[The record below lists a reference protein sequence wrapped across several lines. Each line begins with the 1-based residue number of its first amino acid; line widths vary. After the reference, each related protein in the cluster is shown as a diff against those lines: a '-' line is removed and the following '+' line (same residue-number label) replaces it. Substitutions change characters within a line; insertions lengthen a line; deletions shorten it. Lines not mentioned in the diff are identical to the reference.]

1 MPLAILEATMIRCEY
16 LNRRYAQVKDKYH
29 TLIEDV
35 MERGKVFN
43 GHYTSVAEHRLQLLT
58 GRKHAVL
65 TSSCSVSLLI
75 SMYAAGIGAGDEVI
89 ITAYSCPASETFVH
103 LVGATAVFVDVD
115 ETGNMISDDIEPAIT
130 ERTRA
135 IVATGLYGDMHD
147 HACISELCKKY
158 NLLYVNDAAQSM
170 FSHQNGITSL
180 STGDVVCMSFAE
192 NKPLPSLATGGAVLT
207 DNTEFYYKFLHL
219 RNHGKPGRRLP
230 YTHFGVRGV
239 PDEDLAVQLLCT
251 MDCFDEWQKRRF
263 EITAYYDKEFSSRS
277 VPLRPHTTEWNAHKY
292 AIMFEDKF
300 EAQAQLAKLGI
311 ESEPHY
317 PNILPQSGN
326 YPGAERFVKQSLS
339 IPVNAH
345 MTDAE
350 VEQVVDTVEQV
361 WKNNIT

>member
-1 MPLAILEATMIRCEY
+1 MIKAHN
-16 LNRRYAQVKDKYH
+16 LHRRYAEIKDQYHKY
-29 TLIEDV
+29 IEDV
-35 MERGKVFN
+35 MVRGKVFN

-115 ETGNMISDDIEPAIT
+115 ETGNMISDNIEPAIT

-147 HACISELCKKY
+147 HACISKLCKKY

-170 FSHQNGITSL
+170 FSHQHGVTSL

-192 NKPLPSLATGGAVLT
+192 NKPLPSLATGGAILT
-207 DNTEFYYKFLHL
+207 DNTELYYKFLHL

-239 PDEDLAVQLLCT
+239 PDEDLAVQLLCH
-251 MDCFDEWQKRRF
+251 MDRFDAWQARRF
-263 EITAYYDKEFSSRS
+263 EIAEMYDKDFNKLGI
-277 VPLRPHTTEWNAHKY
+277 PFRPHSTGWNAHKY
-292 AIMFEDKF
+292 AIMFHDKF
-300 EAQAQLAKLGI
+300 EAEDQLLALGVESEAQYPDVLAKTG
-311 ESEPHY
+311 H
-317 PNILPQSGN
+317 
-326 YPGAERFVKQSLS
+326 YPGAEHFVKHSLS
-339 IPVNAH
+339 IPINAH
-345 MTDAE
+345 LTNTE
-350 VEQVVDTVEQV
+350 VKQIVKAVETV
-361 WKNNIT
+361 WKNNSI

>member
-1 MPLAILEATMIRCEY
+1 MIRCEY
-16 LNRRYAQVKDKYH
+16 LNRRYAQVKNKYH

-115 ETGNMISDDIEPAIT
+115 ETGNMITNDIEPAIT

-147 HACISELCKKY
+147 HASISELCKKY

-170 FSHQNGITSL
+170 FSHQHGVTSL

-251 MDCFDEWQKRRF
+251 MDCFDEWQQRRL
-263 EITAYYDKEFSSRS
+263 EIAAYYDKEFTSRS

-339 IPVNAH
+339 IPINAH

-361 WKNNIT
+361 WKNNSM